1 MRFTDVIELDVDI
14 VRANAPDLPGIYE
27 VGFWVDPHFFVP
39 RYVGR
44 ARGRLDGDP
53 NRVGTTIRRR
63 LVKHASGRGNANIR
77 RALAG
82 DLEEFWL
89 ADPDDLSLHGAQT
102 MKVHARLWCRWIAA
116 RTGDTVDAATAWE
129 ASFLSGYGYG
139 RGTQYVWNRR
149 L

>member
-1 MRFTDVIELDVDI
+1 MRFTNVVELDVD
-14 VRANAPDLPGIYE
+14 VLRVEAPGLPGIYE

-53 NRVGTTIRRR
+53 DKIGTTIRTR
-63 LVKHASGRGNANIR
+63 LIKHASGRGNANIA
-77 RALAG
+77 RALKG

-89 ADPDDLSLHGAQT
+89 NDPDDLSLHGKQT
-102 MKVHARLWCRWIAA
+102 MKVHSSLWCRWSVA
-116 RTGDTVDAATAWE
+116 RTGDTVDQAAWRE
-129 ASFLSGYGYG
+129 AAYLQGYGYG